1 MLKNNNKPYNIH
13 TDFLFTSCTMNST
26 DAEGNISLGNY
37 VNDYQTN
44 PFENIA
50 IGYLA
55 LAGQESSTNI
65 DNSSRAV
72 RNIAIGI
79 RALNNNSLGQYN
91 IGIGNR

>member
-1 MLKNNNKPYNIH
+1 M
-13 TDFLFTSCTMNST
+13 S
-26 DAEGNISLGNY
+26 
-37 VNDYQTN
+37 YQTN

-79 RALNNNSLGQYN
+79 RALNNNSLVSIILELEIVHSLEMCLGH
-91 IGIGNR
+91 